1 MRYEGPIYRPPSE
14 ADGLLIQ
21 ATVGCPHNK
30 CTFCMVY
37 KKGPK
42 YRARP
47 AEEVIA
53 DLKAA
58 RTVYG
63 SRVRTIFFPAGN
75 TIAAPVETLE
85 AVFKAACSIF
95 PELGR
100 ITVYGSS
107 RYILEKGAEGL
118 RRLSAAGLTR
128 IHVGLESGNDAVL
141 ADIKKGATRAD
152 QIRAGQML
160 KAAGIE
166 NSSYVMLGIG
176 GKSLSTAHAMDTA
189 SALNEIAPEYV
200 RLRTFV
206 PKEAT
211 PLLRRVQKG
220 DFDMCGPHE
229 ILEETRRLV
238 ENLEITTS
246 LRSDH
251 YTNYINL
258 SGELPE
264 DKDGMLRQLD
274 DALKRPESSFRPF
287 FVGTQ

>member
-14 ADGLLIQ
+14 ADSLLIQ

-42 YRARP
+42 YRVRP

-53 DLKAA
+53 DLKTARAA
-58 RTVYG
+58 YG
-63 SRVRTIFFPAGN
+63 SRIRTIFFPAGN

-85 AVFKAACSIF
+85 AVFKAACGIF

-107 RYILEKGAEGL
+107 RYILEKGEEGL

-141 ADIKKGATRAD
+141 ADIKKGAARAD

-229 ILEETRRLV
+229 ILEETRHLV
-238 ENLEITTS
+238 KNLEIATS

-287 FVGTQ
+287 FVGTE

>member
-14 ADGLLIQ
+14 ADSLLIQ

-42 YRARP
+42 YRVRP
-47 AEEVIA
+47 AEEVIE

-58 RTVYG
+58 RSVHG

-95 PELGR
+95 PELRR

-107 RYILEKGAEGL
+107 RYILEKGEAGL
-118 RRLSAAGLTR
+118 GRLSAAGLTR
-128 IHVGLESGNDAVL
+128 IHVGLESGNEAVL
-141 ADIKKGATRAD
+141 ADIKKGAARAD
-152 QIRAGQML
+152 QIRAAKMM

-176 GKSLSTAHAMDTA
+176 GKNLSTAHATDTA
-189 SALNEIAPEYV
+189 S
-200 RLRTFV
+200 
-206 PKEAT
+206 
-211 PLLRRVQKG
+211 
-220 DFDMCGPHE
+220 
-229 ILEETRRLV
+229 
-238 ENLEITTS
+238 
-246 LRSDH
+246 
-251 YTNYINL
+251 
-258 SGELPE
+258 
-264 DKDGMLRQLD
+264 
-274 DALKRPESSFRPF
+274 
-287 FVGTQ
+287 